1 MATKLTGQ
9 TALVLGASSGMGRAT
24 AVLLAEQGMHVV
36 AVARRVER
44 LTELAAGH
52 DRIVSIVG
60 DVTSAE
66 DIQRVIEQARNLT
79 GRIDLVVYATG
90 TNIPD
95 RALLEVS
102 PARWDE
108 MLAANLTGAFLMTQ
122 AVVPVMRAQG
132 GGLIV
137 YVASAA
143 VQRPDIS
150 GVAYQASKHGLTGL
164 AYGTRVEE
172 RDHGIRTTVL
182 MPGLCDTE
190 ILTRRP
196 TPTPQDVLAQ
206 ALDPA
211 DVAAA
216 VLFLAQLPPR
226 ALVPELPIVP
236 ARLW

>member
-1 MATKLTGQ
+1 MTMNLAGQ

-24 AVLLAEQGMHVV
+24 TLALAAQGMHVV
-36 AVARRVER
+36 AAARRTER
-44 LTELAAGH
+44 LQELAQGEA
-52 DRIVSIVG
+52 RIVPAAA
-60 DVTSAE
+60 DVTRAE
-66 DIQRVIEQARNLT
+66 DIARVVELSRAIT
-79 GRIDLVVYATG
+79 GRLDLVVYATG

-95 RALLEVS
+95 RALMDVS
-102 PARWDE
+102 PARWEE
-108 MLAANLTGAFLMTQ
+108 MLAANLTGAFLTTQ
-122 AVVPVMRAQG
+122 AVVPVMRQQG

-143 VQRPDIS
+143 VQRPDVS

-164 AYGTRVEE
+164 AYATRVEE

-190 ILTRRP
+190 ILTKRP

-226 ALVPELPIVP
+226 ALVPELPLVP

>member
-1 MATKLTGQ
+1 MVTDLIGQ
-9 TALVLGASSGMGRAT
+9 TALILGASSGMGRAT
-24 AVLLAEQGMHVV
+24 ALLLAEHGMHVV
-36 AVARRVER
+36 AAARRIDR
-44 LTELAAGH
+44 LETLAN
-52 DRIVSIVG
+52 DQSRIVPSAG
-60 DVTSAE
+60 DVTNA
-66 DIQRVIEQARNLT
+66 DDLQRLVERTRAIT

-102 PARWDE
+102 PARWNE
-108 MLAANLTGAFLMTQ
+108 MLATNLTGAFLTTQ
-122 AVVPVMRAQG
+122 AVVPLMRQQG

-143 VQRPDIS
+143 VQRADVS

-164 AYGTRVEE
+164 AYATRVEE
-172 RDHGIRTTVL
+172 RDHNIRTTVL

-190 ILTRRP
+190 ILTKRP
-196 TPTPQDVLAQ
+196 TPTPQEVMNH

-211 DVAAA
+211 DIAAA

>member
-1 MATKLTGQ
+1 MATNLTGQ

-36 AVARRVER
+36 AAARRMDR
-44 LTELAAGH
+44 LIELSAGN
-52 DRIVSIVG
+52 DRIVPVVG
-60 DVTSAE
+60 DVTNAE
-66 DIQRVIEQARNLT
+66 DIQRVVEQARNLT

-122 AVVPVMRAQG
+122 AVVPVMRSQG

-143 VQRPDIS
+143 VQRPDVS

-164 AYGTRVEE
+164 AYATRVEE

-190 ILTRRP
+190 ILTKRP

-206 ALDPA
+206 ALEPV
-211 DVAAA
+211 DVATA

-226 ALVPELPIVP
+226 ALVPELPLVP